1 MYGAVLLG
9 LSVACSPAPVDT
21 GPAILASW
29 SDGHRLVRYPEEV
42 RAEVRAILEGAGIRV
57 RWSDELG
64 ESGSDRFLPVSVVV
78 IPSEPSGAGWHIS
91 PSAMGV
97 YLAEEEA
104 SAVFIF
110 YHRVAR
116 VVGVSSGRNGMMD
129 PSDAKRL
136 ARALGRVAVHE
147 LVHRVAPEL
156 PHADSGLM
164 RDDLGRSLLTRR
176 KLELDDRSRSAVLAV
191 LRGVK
196 TANHLSPGP
205 RTK

>member
-1 MYGAVLLG
+1 MHGAVWLG
-9 LSVACSPAPVDT
+9 LSVACSLAPVET

-42 RAEVRAILEGAGIRV
+42 RAEVETILEGAGIRV
-57 RWSDELG
+57 RWSDAFG
-64 ESGSDRFLPVSVVV
+64 EPGSERFLPVSVVV
-78 IPSEPSGAGWHIS
+78 TPSEPSGAGWRIS

-97 YLAEEEA
+97 YLADEES
-104 SAVFIF
+104 SAVFVF

-116 VVGVSSGRNGMMD
+116 VLGVTSERNGMMD
-129 PSDAKRL
+129 PSEGKRL
-136 ARALGRVAVHE
+136 AKALGRVVVHE
-147 LVHRVAPEL
+147 LVHRVVPEL
-156 PHADSGLM
+156 PHADTGLM

-176 KLELDDRSRSAVLAV
+176 ELALDDRSRSAVLDA

-196 TANHLSPGP
+196 TAKYLSPGP

>member
-1 MYGAVLLG
+1 VYGAVLLG